1 MKKNILAFLIIGGVG
16 ILLHFLYDWTG
27 QNAIVG
33 IFSAVNESTWEHL
46 KLLFVPAV
54 IYSAFEFFLRCKNT
68 KNFWPAV
75 TLGILAA
82 MLIITTLFYT
92 YTGILGFNVDFIN
105 ILIYFISIIVFI
117 RTKNKIIREETF
129 TKKNAVNISLTII
142 AVLAL
147 LFAYWSFNPPS
158 LGIFTPPIIE

>member
-1 MKKNILAFLIIGGVG
+1 M
-16 ILLHFLYDWTG
+16 
-27 QNAIVG
+27 
-33 IFSAVNESTWEHL
+33 

-54 IYSAFEFFLRCKNT
+54 IYSAFEFFICCKNT

-82 MLIITTLFYT
+82 MLTITTLFYT

-105 ILIYFISIIVFI
+105 ILIYFISVIVFI
-117 RTKNKIIREETF
+117 KTKNKIIREETF

-158 LGIFTPPIIE
+158 IGIFTPPVIE

>member
-1 MKKNILAFLIIGGVG
+1 
-16 ILLHFLYDWTG
+16 
-27 QNAIVG
+27 
-33 IFSAVNESTWEHL
+33 
-46 KLLFVPAV
+46 
-54 IYSAFEFFLRCKNT
+54 YSAFEFFLRCKNI

>member
-1 MKKNILAFLIIGGVG
+1 MKKNILAFLIIGGAG
-16 ILLHFLYDWTG
+16 ILLHFLYDLTG

-54 IYSAFEFFLRCKNT
+54 IYSAFEFFLRCKNI

>member
-1 MKKNILAFLIIGGVG
+1 M
-16 ILLHFLYDWTG
+16 HFLYDWTG

-75 TLGILAA
+75 TLGVLAA
-82 MLIITTLFYT
+82 MLTITTLFYT

-117 RTKNKIIREETF
+117 KTKNKIIREETF
-129 TKKNAVNISLTII
+129 TKKNAVKISLTII

-158 LGIFTPPIIE
+158 LGIFTPPVIE